1 MIFKDY
7 LIKLEIDKN
16 EFTGQYV
23 QVEGKQYGFFRNII
37 SKNGKLLLNLDN
49 GKRES
54 VGVNGNFVQS
64 NNLEHE
70 QFYSFRLHF
79 APQELREKYQ
89 NNFYCSIVSGNPP
102 VNRISKNPF
111 EEIIKNRYERL
122 YTPDANLIIANLLR
136 EIGKGMYSSKKRM
149 IFELLQN
156 ADDVPVNGETK
167 FFIETYKDYLLIAH
181 NGLPF
186 NEDDVKSI
194 TSAAESTKQKNQ
206 KKTGYKGIGFKSVFT
221 DSSRVLIK
229 SGGFLFEFYRDNE
242 SYFDFD
248 EFYFNRPK
256 YIKYPGLREDESK
269 FFADAKAKFTGY
281 RDIPWQILPVW
292 RKSPPIDLVDSN
304 FSNNNNVGIALKIGE
319 SKLKSYSDE
328 IRKLAHSGRFILFL
342 RHVNFFKFS
351 NDNLTIHKSISNG
364 NQVSIKVKSRNGE
377 QRYDYV
383 VRDFDH
389 IRVDNLAFEENK
401 ISIRKENKTIEGEMI
416 SYFVDLEGNQ
426 IEAIPPKIASF
437 KTTTISFAA
446 PIIKGKVQCEPTFKS
461 YKDFSYLFTYLP
473 MREYRIK
480 LPFLVN
486 ADFVPSSN
494 REEIQDIGWNT
505 YIFSQIGK
513 LCVEWI
519 SSLADINNPEY
530 LTLLLPKELKSEE
543 SDVLPAISKFNENY
557 TQAIVDIAYILD
569 DIGEKRKSEEVILD
583 LTDFSKVFDS
593 EIFYKISKTEK
604 KLPAAGLNIDI
615 LHKDIFGI
623 EKYSSSDLAN
633 ALVDESAK
641 EILEEGT
648 VKMSEEE
655 YLSFIAWFDQF
666 LSEEENKTILKE
678 FPNNL
683 KLFRFP
689 FEDNRIEFHSW
700 NEVSQLD
707 DYLLLDRNLSS
718 ISNQL
723 KKLGFNTSQ
732 FDIAKFS
739 SLYNSLE
746 KEETYLGKEP
756 KFLFDKVSAK
766 FPQSNLLPADKL
778 TLYKLFK
785 RLDTEEA
792 RNKIAIFKNHKGELL
807 PLSKMIDSSPSFYSN
822 WLANFKIDSEEEKA
836 LGDLI
841 SDLAQEDEIYNSFL
855 VDESKREHLLENL
868 DIDSLKDF
876 YEFVW
881 SAHDVCDEK
890 AKLLNSLPIIFTNE
904 NSGYKKL
911 GEVYYH
917 KRLIDINDYQL
928 VKRAIEKL
936 TDYVLPHED
945 ALPFMKKWDVAGST
959 KLITHAIVEEKT
971 LFSIEEAAG
980 LLSFIA
986 DIDRKDKIFEYGY
999 FISEGDQII
1008 FKKTGNCKNFS
1019 LDNDANHSLLASL
1032 LENDFTQYHPLP
1044 APLRNVPKLSE
1055 LGLEDASRI
1064 MKFILDEPSNQLFF
1078 VRYLEQ
1084 CTPIQKRSWL
1094 EKDLEIVLSSEKEYY
1109 DEDDEIRV
1117 LKILLEFK
1125 DDALIKLF
1133 RTKITLDGKAI
1144 KDIAVE
1150 DKVIIKNDDFQYIFS
1165 LSKLIPTYVGQSNI
1179 LEAFI
1184 QNCKNL
1190 ISADELN
1197 KIFNPEEKKT
1207 SELINELGNKNDYDV
1222 EQYVFAQVYNRD
1234 KADAYSHL
1242 IEKGQNDFSTQV
1254 LDFCYS
1260 KSKDNKYPLLT
1271 EFISDIGFLPNS
1283 HLYPEDLSFGND
1295 KLPDWVLNWI
1305 KESPGKLESKIEFL
1319 GVLGLNLESSHMGY
1333 LRSIFIR
1340 DKVERKDEINE
1351 VVQKIGDLKSCW
1363 LSRTCDMINIQKIDL
1378 TEERIT
1384 VYKAIL
1390 ERVDFRTDI
1399 LLPVI
1404 EINETG
1410 EEIEDFVI
1418 PFDEGIKVYD
1428 GRGLELIKNDYP
1440 DTDYSE
1446 RIRNIIL
1453 ESGDRILSTGLRDIW
1468 YEDAQV
1474 FVIESNM
1481 IFDAEKLKDAS
1492 DVNDDKY
1499 FEWEYKDDYPVKFL
1513 NTNIPQNVFFEEHLI
1528 DTIYSLKQHR
1538 IDGVIYFNSNEY
1550 TFLPR
1555 LLDEYASGEEMKSYY
1570 ALFENLGDTKKA
1582 NEKISVLESENEKLR
1597 NKLKNLGFD
1606 PDSLESSSQPSI
1618 IERSGSPSSGNSTPQ
1633 SSAGTSTPSVF
1644 IPEDEFN
1651 NSSVA
1656 THYSH
1661 LDKSIQIEISQ
1672 ETREMIKQE
1681 LISLGYRVP
1690 EPFGNSSIVNGVYD
1704 KNGISVPIVAKSA
1717 KSSRLAMH
1725 PNEWIQLMQKNS
1737 RLFLRLKNDII
1748 TTASLEEI
1756 LSTEDRF
1763 QLDFSKQHVS
1773 QELILALANVFKW
1786 VKDVKFVVPNPN
1798 SSFTSL
1804 EKSFIPEEGRAG
1816 VIDLFG
1822 NL

>member
-1 MIFKDY
+1 MTKNIEESKKSFIEKWFVKKGENPGDASTIASQ
-7 LIKLEIDKN
+7 LKLN
-16 EFTGQYV
+16 E
-23 QVEGKQYGFFRNII
+23 
-37 SKNGKLLLNLDN
+37 
-49 GKRES
+49 
-54 VGVNGNFVQS
+54 
-64 NNLEHE
+64 LE
-70 QFYSFRLHF
+70 
-79 APQELREKYQ
+79 
-89 NNFYCSIVSGNPP
+89 
-102 VNRISKNPF
+102 
-111 EEIIKNRYERL
+111 L
-122 YTPDANLIIANLLR
+122 YTQT
-136 EIGKGMYSSKKRM
+136 KRF

-156 ADDVPVNGETK
+156 ADDMPYNNQPVEIQLELLEN
-167 FFIETYKDYLLIAH
+167 FFLFLH

-186 NEDDVKSI
+186 SENDVKSI
-194 TSAAESTKQKNQ
+194 CDAAKSTKSGDS

-221 DSSRVLIK
+221 DSSTVYIK
-229 SGGFLFEFYRDNE
+229 SGGYNFKFDKNHSIYKDFWTLYKGYENKLSQEARKEFRYEYSGKEQSFLSIE
-242 SYFDFD
+242 
-248 EFYFNRPK
+248 K
-256 YIKYPGLREDESK
+256 
-269 FFADAKAKFTGY
+269 
-281 RDIPWQILPVW
+281 IPWQI
-292 RKSPPIDLVDSN
+292 KPIWVAKEDTP
-304 FSNNNNVGIALKIGE
+304 
-319 SKLKSYSDE
+319 DE
-328 IRKLAHSGRFILFL
+328 INGSNYSKNHNVSIGLEIGRNTIEDKEYNKKIISLFNEPRFLLFL
-342 RHVNFFKFS
+342 RNV
-351 NDNLTIHKSISNG
+351 KSISYRNNG
-364 NQVSIKVKSRNGE
+364 NLNTIHLRKKKPFLEISNDREEPTVYIKSDYPILITNTSFTDADINIEKREIEAGKHEFIRNGKKVE
-377 QRYDYV
+377 NIPEKLSLLEKSTIT
-383 VRDFDH
+383 FAAE
-389 IRVDNLAFEENK
+389 IVD
-401 ISIRKENKTIEGEMI
+401 
-416 SYFVDLEGNQ
+416 NQ
-426 IEAIPPKIASF
+426 IEKIE
-437 KTTTISFAA
+437 KEKAA
-446 PIIKGKVQCEPTFKS
+446 
-461 YKDFSYLFTYLP
+461 LFNYLP
-473 MREYRIK
+473 TNDTRFE

-486 ADFVPSSN
+486 GDFIAKTD
-494 REEIQDIGWNT
+494 REFIQHENIWNQ
-505 YIFSQIGK
+505 YLFYQIGFYHVVWAENLSGLSRISESYLNVLCLK
-513 LCVEWI
+513 LKDESHEDFNRI
-519 SSLADINNPEY
+519 FTAFNNGFKKAIEERPFILVKDSNGDVQKKRCDEVV
-530 LTLLLPKELKSEE
+530 LDKSGLSE
-543 SDVLPAISKFNENY
+543 I
-557 TQAIVDIAYILD
+557 
-569 DIGEKRKSEEVILD
+569 IGEKSFYSLFGEEKLLPLFQSYNTILD
-583 LTDFSKVFDS
+583 REVFNVK
-593 EIFYKISKTEK
+593 KISDQGILKDVDTEK
-604 KLPAAGLNIDI
+604 FQNVVNEISQ
-615 LHKDIFGI
+615 
-623 EKYSSSDLAN
+623 EKYYKLLLWLDKGLEKFNFSDDGKKWFNDLKFIRFN
-633 ALVDESAK
+633 SP
-641 EILEEGT
+641 EEQ
-648 VKMSEEE
+648 
-655 YLSFIAWFDQF
+655 LH
-666 LSEEENKTILKE
+666 L
-678 FPNNL
+678 
-683 KLFRFP
+683 
-689 FEDNRIEFHSW
+689 SW
-700 NEVSQLD
+700 NEIIEST
-707 DYLLLDRNLSS
+707 DYILLNSKLSEINKSLISLGFYTSNFNISDFPNIRKHLKLRDSYLSNNYLSS
-718 ISNQL
+718 ERVAQKLSDQNLDIEDRIAIYSWIKPITLYDPARKKFRLFKNQNGEFIPLSYLISS
-723 KKLGFNTSQ
+723 TP
-732 FDIAKFS
+732 
-739 SLYNSLE
+739 SLY
-746 KEETYLGKEP
+746 KE
-756 KFLFDKVSAK
+756 
-766 FPQSNLLPADKL
+766 
-778 TLYKLFK
+778 
-785 RLDTEEA
+785 
-792 RNKIAIFKNHKGELL
+792 
-807 PLSKMIDSSPSFYSN
+807 
-822 WLANFKIDSEEEKA
+822 WLKDFVINSEEEKA

-855 VDESKREHLLENL
+855 VDESNRDHLLENL
-868 DIDSLKDF
+868 DIDNLKDF

-881 SAHDVCDEK
+881 SAHDVCDKK
-890 AKLLNSLPIIFTNE
+890 AKPLNSLPIIFTNE

-917 KRLIDINDYQL
+917 KRLIDINDYLL

-945 ALPFMKKWDVAGST
+945 ALPFMKKWDVAGSM
-959 KLITHAIVEEKT
+959 KLITHTIVEEKT

-1019 LDNDANHSLLASL
+1019 LDNDTNHSLLASL

-1222 EQYVFAQVYNRD
+1222 EQYVFAQVYHRD

-1305 KESPGKLESKIEFL
+1305 KESPEKLESKIEFL

-1340 DKVERKDEINE
+1340 DEVERKDEINE

-1428 GRGLELIKNDYP
+1428 SRGLELIKNDYP
-1440 DTDYSE
+1440 DTDYSDQ
-1446 RIRNIIL
+1446 IRNIIL

-1474 FVIESNM
+1474 FMIESNM

-1570 ALFENLGDTKKA
+1570 ALFENPGDTKKA

-1606 PDSLESSSQPSI
+1606 PDSLEESSQPSI
-1618 IERSGSPSSGNSTPQ
+1618 IGHSGSLSSGNSIPQ

-1656 THYSH
+1656 PHYSH

-1725 PNEWIQLMQKNS
+1725 PNEWIQLMQPNS
-1737 RLFLRLKNDII
+1737 RLFLRLKNDTI

-1756 LSTEDRF
+1756 LSAEDRF

-1804 EKSFIPEEGRAG
+1804 EKSFIPEEGIAG
-1816 VIDLFG
+1816 VVDLFG
-1822 NL
+1822 